1 MNYRS
6 IQRSSASEQ
15 VMKEILNNI
24 TKGRLKPGERLPTER
39 EFSKMFK
46 VGRSTVREAVSAL
59 AVIGYLEV
67 VQGRG
72 TFLKRDV
79 KPGKPARFDLS
90 DIQMAANIID
100 LVEVREILECNAVKL
115 ASRRAGPEDIQRI
128 EEALSEVKKTA
139 DNIKAF
145 TRNDFAFHIALARA
159 TGNAMILDMMEG
171 IIKKIHKA
179 YGNFRNQVLFQT
191 DTAVFTAEKIVE
203 CIKNGD
209 GEGASAQMHKHLRL
223 VTTEVRQMIPEL
235 TH

>member
-24 TKGRLKPGERLPTER
+24 TEGRLKPGEKLPTER
-39 EFSKMFK
+39 EFAKMFE
-46 VGRSTVREAVSAL
+46 VGRSTIREAVSAL

-67 VQGRG
+67 IQGRG
-72 TFLKRDV
+72 IFLKKNV
-79 KPGKPARFDLS
+79 KPGQPARFEFN
-90 DIQMAANIID
+90 DIQLAANIID
-100 LVEVREILECNAVKL
+100 MVEVREILECNSVKL
-115 ASRRAGPEDIQRI
+115 VARRAGPEDIQRI
-128 EEALSEVKKTA
+128 EEALSKIKKTA
-139 DNIKAF
+139 NDIKAF
-145 TRNDFAFHIALARA
+145 TRNDFAFHIALAQA
-159 TGNAMILDMMEG
+159 TGNDMILDMMEG
-171 IIKKIHKA
+171 IVKKIHKA
-179 YGNFRNQVLFQT
+179 YGNFKNRALFQT
-191 DTAVFTAEKIVE
+191 DTAVFTAEKIVA